1 MRRKTAT
8 RIGAVAMA
16 AAMMMGVLAGC
27 GGGGET
33 TPAGGTT
40 AAQGGETTA
49 AQGGETTAAQ
59 GGETTAAQG
68 GDETSAEASV
78 NLDFGGAVI
87 RVGGANSNGIWGDL
101 NPGADNENTE
111 NQNYKEAWELAHELE
126 AKYNCTIEFVDLEGR
141 DGYNGSE
148 LVLSKFTAGGD
159 EIFVDILSVG
169 EDEMLKLRDYLADVT
184 ADVNKLQ
191 MGSTYIEPATW
202 KGVTYGFTHDDIG
215 SAYVMV
221 YSRDYLTSIGMDVT
235 PTDKFVEGKWSYE
248 DMTAY
253 LTELKAKLPDGI
265 YPIGLHTNHWAS
277 MAPAAN
283 GTVSV
288 DSQGNIHMA
297 EEAYC
302 EALDYYKELIAA
314 GLACPIENAKQND
327 DGSVSAEQV
336 AGPGGI
342 AGLSSEGKTYVI
354 GMAEAWQMEGLGDS
368 LGDWGIV
375 PWPWG
380 SNVTCSGDYTTL
392 ENYLV
397 PQSIWTN
404 LVIPKAEYRNAAT
417 RSFSDIDL
425 LLLASEWCKLKSPA
439 GAKIRKEAWDAE
451 QAGQSYENKGYNAGK
466 DRAFCQDID
475 IEIYDWLHS
484 RSVLDWGHAMVENGV
499 INVNRNAA
507 LVIALGQDSRATG
520 ESWQKAGEQEMANL
534 GLK

>member
-8 RIGAVAMA
+8 RIGAIAMA
-16 AAMMMGVLAGC
+16 AAMMMGVLGGC

-40 AAQGGETTA
+40 AAAGNETTA
-49 AQGGETTAAQ
+49 AQGGGDETTAA
-59 GGETTAAQG
+59 G
-68 GDETSAEASV
+68 GDETEV
-78 NLDFGGAVI
+78 KLDFGGAVI

-101 NPGADNENTE
+101 NPGADNQNVE
-111 NQNYKEAWELAHELE
+111 NQNYKEAWELAQQLE
-126 AKYNCTIEFVDLEGR
+126 AEYNCKIEFVELEGR
-141 DGYNGSE
+141 DGYNGAE
-148 LVLSKFTAGGD
+148 LVLSKFNAGGD
-159 EIFVDILSVG
+159 DIFVDILSVT
-169 EDEMLKLRDYLADVT
+169 EDEMLTLRNYLADVT
-184 ADVNKLQ
+184 ADVDKLQ

-221 YSRDYLTSIGMDVT
+221 YSREYLRNIGMDVT
-235 PTDKFVEGKWSYE
+235 PTDKFKEGKWSYE

-253 LTELKAKLPDGI
+253 LTELKAKLPEGI
-265 YPIGLHTNHWAS
+265 YPIGLHTTHWAS

-288 DSQGNIHMA
+288 DSQGNIHID
-297 EEAYC
+297 EDAYC
-302 EALDYYKELIAA
+302 ESLDYYKELLAA
-314 GLACPIENAKQND
+314 GLAHPIENPKRND
-327 DGSVSAEQV
+327 DGSISADQV

-342 AGLSSEGKTYVI
+342 AGVTSEGKTYVI
-354 GMAEAWQMEGLGDS
+354 GMAEAWQMEGLAES
-368 LGDWGIV
+368 LGEDWGIV

-425 LLLASEWCKLKSPA
+425 LLLAARWCELKSPA
-439 GAKIRKEAWDAE
+439 GAKVRTEAWEAE
-451 QAGQSYENKGYNAGK
+451 QAGQSYENLGYSAGK
-466 DRAFCQDID
+466 PRNFTTEDDYTL
-475 IEIYDWLHS
+475 YDWLHT
-484 RSVLDWGHAMVENGV
+484 RSVLDWGHAMATNKV

-507 LVIALGQDSRATG
+507 AVIALGEDSRASGQSIKT
-520 ESWQKAGEQEMANL
+520 AGENEMANL